1 MSFNL
6 ENAEILEVISKGDK
20 IKIITEAET
29 KSFDF
34 SSIQDLEITETNE
47 EDLSGVFTTLGAIAG
62 LAFGDFSGAIG
73 GGFSGWLASKI
84 FGKDKT
90 FFITFTLSNGEKFSF
105 ITKENYK
112 DKFYNQIKDYFNDY
126 FEKKIKENNSLSKNW
141 WVNFEEKAKNK
152 KYISFSS
159 VFSGINIEVHDTCEK
174 QLNNSSLIDKSN
186 LNEVYN
192 YFLKFKKINLERKK
206 HNQNFIKKNLDNTN
220 LKGLIPSQ
228 KKAVLTDDDST
239 LINAGA
245 GSGKTK
251 TILHKL
257 AYLIDNKMCNPK
269 EILVLAYNRNVKEE
283 LVERIKK
290 FSNQKIK
297 NDLNYI
303 AANNVHTFHRYGLN
317 QLRNKQ
323 LAKFTKKASD
333 FESELR
339 IKKGKEID
347 IIINELYKDKKF
359 RDDLLTYFSE
369 YFYTYKD
376 YFVDIENFE
385 DYVKYIRNIGQ
396 ITLSGHYVRS
406 YEEVEIANY
415 LHINGINFEYEKE
428 YKGKYK
434 YDEYENLEAQA
445 EYSLEEYGRT
455 DFVKNKN
462 INHLKKREDL
472 NYRPDFYLND
482 YDIYLEHFA
491 LNRNNEAP
499 SFFKEPRQ
507 YYRQYLEKLKVHKK
521 NKTKLI
527 TTFSWEK
534 SEGKLL
540 KNLEKKLKKHNV
552 KFKRLKDNELLKIF
566 KASGKLSRFAELVST
581 FMSHYKSNELNEK
594 KVKDKILFINGD
606 NNKRR
611 CLVFLNLF
619 IKIFNKY
626 QEDLKKDNSIDF
638 DDMIVQGRKEL
649 QIQNLKYVIVD
660 EFQDISQARAKLLMK
675 IKELNNAKLY
685 CVGDDWQ
692 AINKFS
698 GGDVT
703 IFTLDFKKLFGH
715 YERVDIDT
723 TFRYGN
729 LINKVSSEFIQKN
742 PSQLQKK
749 VSPIKDIKGSSIN
762 IYERNVFSE
771 TMKKITKKHKNI
783 FILGRYNLDKYDNTL
798 RKRFFRSNITTKYEI
813 HKFTKNKSLDASYK
827 TIHAVKGLEAD
838 VVCLVNMF
846 PGILGF
852 PSQMENDEILALV
865 LPNPEQHPNAEER
878 RLMYV
883 AMTRAR
889 KEVHLFSG
897 NDFYSSE
904 FVKELKKEFR
914 SINESS
920 DSDEDKN
927 TKRICPTHKVKL
939 QRRKGYRGPFYGC
952 PKYFSAEKC
961 RYTEDAS

>member
-1 MSFNL
+1 MSFSL
-6 ENAEILEVISKGDK
+6 ENAEISEVLSKGDK
-20 IKIITEAET
+20 IKIVTKSET
-29 KSFDF
+29 KVFDF
-34 SSIQDLEITETNE
+34 SSIKDLEVIELDQ
-47 EDLSGVFTTLGAIAG
+47 EDLTGTFTTLGTIAG
-62 LAFGDFSGAIG
+62 FFAGDFTGAIG
-73 GGFSGWLASKI
+73 GGFSGWVASKI
-84 FGKDKT
+84 FGKDKI
-90 FFITFTLSNGEKFSF
+90 FSLTLILTNDEKFSF
-105 ITKENYK
+105 LTKENFK
-112 DKFYNQIKDYFNDY
+112 DIFYEQIKEYFNDY

-141 WVNFEEKAKNK
+141 RANFEEKSKNK
-152 KYISFSS
+152 KYISFSD
-159 VFSGINIEVHDTCEK
+159 VFSGIDIEVHDTCEN
-174 QLNNSSLIDKSN
+174 QLNNSTLIDKSN
-186 LNEVYN
+186 LNKVYN

-206 HNQNFIKKNLDNTN
+206 HNQNFIKRNLDNTN

-269 EILVLAYNRNVKEE
+269 EVLVLAYNRNVKEE
-283 LVERIKK
+283 LIERIKK
-290 FSNQKIK
+290 FNNQKIK

-317 QLRNKQ
+317 QIRNKK
-323 LAKFTKKASD
+323 LAKFTKKVSD

-347 IIINELYKDKKF
+347 VIINELYKDKKF

-369 YFYTYKD
+369 HFFTYKD
-376 YFVDIENFE
+376 YFTDIETYE

-396 ITLSGHYVRS
+396 KTLSGDWMRS

-415 LHINGINFEYEKE
+415 LFINGIKFEYEKE
-428 YKGKYK
+428 YEGDYL
-434 YDEYENLEAQA
+434 YESDSA
-445 EYSLEEYGRT
+445 
-455 DFVKNKN
+455 DFSIKDK
-462 INHLKKREDL
+462 NHLKPKEDKK
-472 NYRPDFYLND
+472 YHPDFYLTD
-482 YDIYLEHFA
+482 YKIYLEHFA
-491 LNRNNEAP
+491 LNKNNEAP
-499 SFFKEPRQ
+499 SFFKNPSG
-507 YYRQYLEKLKVHKK
+507 YYEQYLEKIQVHKN

-534 SEGKLL
+534 SEGRLL

-552 KFKRLKDNELLKIF
+552 KFKRLKNNELLKLF
-566 KASGKLSRFAELVST
+566 KESGKLSRFTELVST

-594 KVKDKILFINGD
+594 KVKDKILIINGD

-619 IKIFNKY
+619 IKIFNMY

-638 DDMIVQGRKEL
+638 DDMIIEGRKEL

-660 EFQDISQARAKLLMK
+660 EFQDISQSRAKLLVK

-692 AINKFS
+692 AINKYA

-715 YERVDIDT
+715 YERIDIDT

-729 LINKVSSEFIQKN
+729 LINKISSEFVQKN

-783 FILGRYNLDKYDNTL
+783 FILGRYNLDKYDNSI
-798 RKRFFRSNITTKYEI
+798 RKKFYKSNITTKYEVL
-813 HKFTKNKSLDASYK
+813 KFTKNKSLNASYK
-827 TIHAVKGLEAD
+827 TIHAAKGLEAD

-865 LPNPEQHPNAEER
+865 LPNPEQYPNAEER

-897 NDFYSSE
+897 NGFYSSE
-904 FVKELKKEFR
+904 FVKELKKEFK
-914 SINESS
+914 SINEDT
-920 DSDEDKN
+920 DSDEDN
-927 TKRICPTHKVKL
+927 NIKRICPTHKVKL
-939 QRRKGYRGPFYGC
+939 QRRTGYKGPFYGC
-952 PKYFSAEKC
+952 PKYFSAARC

>member
-1 MSFNL
+1 MTFSL
-6 ENAEILEVISKGDK
+6 ENAEILEVSSKGDK
-20 IKIITEAET
+20 IKIVTEAET

-34 SSIQDLEITETNE
+34 SSIRDLKVTEIDQ
-47 EDLSGVFTTLGAIAG
+47 EDLSGVFTTVGAIAG
-62 LAFGDFSGAIG
+62 VAFGDFTGAIG

-84 FGKDKT
+84 FRKDKI
-90 FFITFTLSNGEKFSF
+90 FFITFILSNDEKLSF
-105 ITKENYK
+105 ITKENNK
-112 DKFYNQIKDYFNDY
+112 DIYYNQIKDCFNDY

-141 WVNFEEKAKNK
+141 WANFEEKAKNK
-152 KYISFSS
+152 IYISFSD

-174 QLNNSSLIDKSN
+174 QLNNSTLIDKSN
-186 LNEVYN
+186 LNKVYN

-206 HNQNFIKKNLDNTN
+206 HNQNFIKRNLDNVN

-269 EILVLAYNRNVKEE
+269 EVLVLAYNRNVKEE
-283 LVERIKK
+283 LIERIKK
-290 FSNQKIK
+290 FNNQKIK

-303 AANNVHTFHRYGLN
+303 AAKNVHTFHRYGLN
-317 QLRNKQ
+317 QIRNKK
-323 LAKFTKKASD
+323 LAKFTKKVSD

-347 IIINELYKDKKF
+347 VIINELYKDKKF
-359 RDDLLTYFSE
+359 KDDLLTYFSE
-369 YFYTYKD
+369 YFFTYKD
-376 YFVDIENFE
+376 YFTDIETYE

-396 ITLSGHYVRS
+396 KTLSGDWMRS

-415 LHINGINFEYEKE
+415 LFINGIKFEYEKE
-428 YKGKYK
+428 YEGDYL
-434 YDEYENLEAQA
+434 YESDNA
-445 EYSLEEYGRT
+445 
-455 DFVKNKN
+455 DFSVKDK
-462 INHLKKREDL
+462 NHLKPKEDKK
-472 NYRPDFYLND
+472 YHPDFYLTD
-482 YDIYLEHFA
+482 YKIYLEHFA
-491 LNRNNEAP
+491 LNKNNEAP
-499 SFFKEPRQ
+499 SFFKNPSG
-507 YYRQYLEKLKVHKK
+507 YYEQYLEKIQVHKN

-566 KASGKLSRFAELVST
+566 KESGKLSRFTELVST
-581 FMSHYKSNELNEK
+581 FMSHYKSNELNAK
-594 KVKDKILFINGD
+594 KVKDKILIINGD

-619 IKIFNKY
+619 IEIFKKY

-638 DDMIVQGRKEL
+638 DDMIIEGRKEL
-649 QIQNLKYVIVD
+649 QIQNLKYIIVD
-660 EFQDISQARAKLLMK
+660 EFQDISQSRAKLLVK

-692 AINKFS
+692 AINKYA

-729 LINKVSSEFIQKN
+729 LINKISSEFVQKN

-783 FILGRYNLDKYDNTL
+783 FILGRYNLDKYDNSI
-798 RKRFFRSNITTKYEI
+798 RKRFYKSNITTKYEV
-813 HKFTKNKSLDASYK
+813 HKFTKNKSLNASYK
-827 TIHAVKGLEAD
+827 TIHAAKGLEAD

-865 LPNPEQHPNAEER
+865 LPNPEQYPNAEER

-897 NDFYSSE
+897 NGFYSSE
-904 FVKELKKEFR
+904 FVKELKKEFK
-914 SINESS
+914 SINEDT

-927 TKRICPTHKVKL
+927 TKRICPTHKIKL
-939 QRRKGYRGPFYGC
+939 QRRTGYKGPFYGC
-952 PKYFSAEKC
+952 PKYFSAARC

>member
-1 MSFNL
+1 MTFSL
-6 ENAEILEVISKGDK
+6 ENAEILEVSSKGDK
-20 IKIITEAET
+20 IKIVTEAET

-34 SSIQDLEITETNE
+34 SSIRDLEVTEIDQ
-47 EDLSGVFTTLGAIAG
+47 EDLSGVFTTVGAIAG
-62 LAFGDFSGAIG
+62 VAFGDFTGAIG
-73 GGFSGWLASKI
+73 GGFSGWVASKI
-84 FGKDKT
+84 FRKDKT
-90 FFITFTLSNGEKFSF
+90 FFITFVLNNDEKFSF

-112 DKFYNQIKDYFNDY
+112 DTYYNQIKDYFNDY

-141 WVNFEEKAKNK
+141 WTNFEEKAKKK
-152 KYISFSS
+152 KYISFSD
-159 VFSGINIEVHDTCEK
+159 VFSGINIEAHDTCEN
-174 QLNNSSLIDKSN
+174 QLNNSTLIDKSN
-186 LNEVYN
+186 LNKVYN

-206 HNQNFIKKNLDNTN
+206 HNQNFIKRNLNNTN

-269 EILVLAYNRNVKEE
+269 EVLVLAYNRNVKEE
-283 LVERIKK
+283 LIERIKK
-290 FSNQKIK
+290 FNNQKIK

-303 AANNVHTFHRYGLN
+303 AAKNVHTFHRYGLN
-317 QLRNKQ
+317 QIRNKK
-323 LAKFTKKASD
+323 LAKFTKKVSD

-347 IIINELYKDKKF
+347 VIINELYKDKKF
-359 RDDLLTYFSE
+359 KDDLLTYFSE
-369 YFYTYKD
+369 YFFTYKD
-376 YFVDIENFE
+376 YFTDIETYE

-396 ITLSGHYVRS
+396 KTLSGDWMRS

-415 LHINGINFEYEKE
+415 LFINGIKFEYEKE
-428 YKGKYK
+428 YEGDYL
-434 YDEYENLEAQA
+434 YESDNA
-445 EYSLEEYGRT
+445 
-455 DFVKNKN
+455 DFSVKDK
-462 INHLKKREDL
+462 NHLKPKEDKK
-472 NYRPDFYLND
+472 YHPDFYLTD
-482 YDIYLEHFA
+482 YKIYLEHFA
-491 LNRNNEAP
+491 LNKNNEAP
-499 SFFKEPRQ
+499 SFFKNPSG
-507 YYRQYLEKLKVHKK
+507 YYEQYLEKIQVHKN

-566 KASGKLSRFAELVST
+566 KESGKLSRFTELVST

-594 KVKDKILFINGD
+594 KVKDKILIINGD

-619 IKIFNKY
+619 IEIFKKY

-638 DDMIVQGRKEL
+638 DDMIIEGRKEL
-649 QIQNLKYVIVD
+649 QIQNLKYIIVD
-660 EFQDISQARAKLLMK
+660 EFQDISQSRAKLLVK

-692 AINKFS
+692 AINKYA

-729 LINKVSSEFIQKN
+729 LINKISSEFVQKN

-771 TMKKITKKHKNI
+771 TMKKITKKHKSI
-783 FILGRYNLDKYDNTL
+783 FILGRYNLDKYDNSI
-798 RKRFFRSNITTKYEI
+798 RKKFYRSNITTKYEV
-813 HKFTKNKSLDASYK
+813 HKFTRNKSLNASYK
-827 TIHAVKGLEAD
+827 TIHAAKGLEAD

-865 LPNPEQHPNAEER
+865 LPNPEQYPNAEER

-897 NDFYSSE
+897 NGFYSSE
-904 FVKELKKEFR
+904 FVKELKKEFK
-914 SINESS
+914 SINEDT

-927 TKRICPTHKVKL
+927 TKRICPTHKIKL
-939 QRRKGYRGPFYGC
+939 QRRTGYKGPFYGC
-952 PKYFSAEKC
+952 PKYFSAARC

>member
-1 MSFNL
+1 MSFSL
-6 ENAEILEVISKGDK
+6 EDSEISEINSKGDK
-20 IKIITEAET
+20 LEIITESEKRT
-29 KSFDF
+29 FDL
-34 SSIQDLEITETNE
+34 SSIKDLEISELDQ
-47 EDLSGVFTTLGAIAG
+47 EDSTGIFTTIGTIAG
-62 LAFGDFSGAIG
+62 FAAGDFTGAIG
-73 GGFSGWLASKI
+73 GGFSGWVASKL
-84 FGKDKT
+84 FSKDKI
-90 FFITFTLSNGEKFSF
+90 FFITFIFNNDEKISF
-105 ITKENYK
+105 TTKENHK
-112 DKFYNQIKDYFNDY
+112 DIFHDQIREYFNYY
-126 FEKKIKENNSLSKNW
+126 FAKKIKENNSLSKNW
-141 WVNFEEKAKNK
+141 ENNFKEKAKDK
-152 KYISFSS
+152 KYISFSD
-159 VFSGINIEVHDTCEK
+159 VFFGIDITIHETSEA
-174 QLNNSSLIDKSN
+174 QMNNSSLIDRSN
-186 LNEVYN
+186 LNKLYN

-206 HNQNFIKKNLDNTN
+206 HNQNFIKKSLDDSN
-220 LKGLIPSQ
+220 LKGLILSQ

-257 AYLIDNKMCNPK
+257 SYLIDNQMCTPE

-283 LVERIKK
+283 LVERIK
-290 FSNQKIK
+290 SIRNQKIK
-297 NDLNYI
+297 NKLIEI
-303 AANNVHTFHRYGLN
+303 AENNVHTFHGYGMK
-317 QLRNKQ
+317 QLRNRKV
-323 LAKFTKKASD
+323 AEFTKKVSD

-347 IIINELYKDKKF
+347 IIINELYRDKNFK
-359 RDDLLTYFSE
+359 DDLLTYFSE

-376 YFVDIENFE
+376 YFTDIENFD

-396 ITLSGHYVRS
+396 ITLSGDAMRS

-415 LHINGINFEYEKE
+415 LFINGIKFEYEKE
-428 YKGKYK
+428 YDG
-434 YDEYENLEAQA
+434 EYLYESDDA
-445 EYSLEEYGRT
+445 
-455 DFVKNKN
+455 DFSIKDK
-462 INHLKKREDL
+462 NHLKSKDDKK
-472 NYRPDFYLND
+472 YHPDFYLTD
-482 YDIYLEHFA
+482 YKIYLEHFA
-491 LNRNNEAP
+491 LNKNNEAP
-499 SFFKEPRQ
+499 SFFKNPSG
-507 YYRQYLEKLKVHKK
+507 YYDQYLEKIQVHKN

-540 KNLEKKLKKHNV
+540 KNLEKKLKKYNV
-552 KFKRLKDNELLKIF
+552 KFKRMKDNDLLKIF
-566 KASGKLSRFAELVST
+566 KSSGKLSRFTELVST

-594 KVKDKILFINGD
+594 KVKDKILTIIGD

-626 QEDLKKDNSIDF
+626 QADLKKDNSIDF
-638 DDMIVQGRKEL
+638 DDMIIEGRKEL

-660 EFQDISQARAKLLMK
+660 EFQDISQARAKFLKK
-675 IKELNNAKLY
+675 IKELNHAKLY

-729 LINKVSSEFIQKN
+729 LINNISSEFIQKN
-742 PSQLQKK
+742 PSQLEKK

-771 TMKKITKKHKNI
+771 TMKKIIKKNKNI
-783 FILGRYNLDKYDNTL
+783 FILGRYNLDKYDNTI
-798 RKRFFRSNITTKYEI
+798 RKRFFKSNITTKYEI

-827 TIHAVKGLEAD
+827 TIHASKGLEAD

-865 LPNPEQHPNAEER
+865 LPNPEQYPNAEER

-897 NDFYSSE
+897 NGFYSSE
-904 FVKELKKEFR
+904 FVKELKNEFR
-914 SINESS
+914 SINQIGS
-920 DSDEDKN
+920 DDEKVD
-927 TKRICPTHKVKL
+927 TGRICPTHKVKL

-952 PKYFSAEKC
+952 PKYFSSEKC

>member
-6 ENAEILEVISKGDK
+6 EDSEISEINYNSDKLE
-20 IKIITEAET
+20 IITEKET
-29 KSFDF
+29 RAFDL
-34 SSIQDLEITETNE
+34 SSIKDLEITELDQ
-47 EDLSGVFTTLGAIAG
+47 EDSTGIFTTIGTIAG
-62 LAFGDFSGAIG
+62 FAAGDFTGAIG

-84 FGKDKT
+84 FSKKKIFFMT
-90 FFITFTLSNGEKFSF
+90 FNFNNNEKISFT
-105 ITKENYK
+105 TKENHK
-112 DKFYNQIKDYFNDY
+112 DMFYDRIREYFNEY
-126 FEKKIKENNSLSKNW
+126 FSKKIKENNSLSKKWEN
-141 WVNFEEKAKNK
+141 NFKEKTKDK
-152 KYISFSS
+152 KYISFSDI
-159 VFSGINIEVHDTCEK
+159 FSGINILIHDTCEA
-174 QLNNSSLIDKSN
+174 QMNSSSLLNSSN
-186 LNEVYN
+186 LNKLYN

-206 HNQNFIKKNLDNTN
+206 HNQNFINKNLDDSN
-220 LKGLIPSQ
+220 LKGLILSQ

-257 AYLIDNKMCNPK
+257 SYLIDNNICDPE

-283 LVERIKK
+283 LVERIK
-290 FSNQKIK
+290 SVRNQKIK
-297 NDLNYI
+297 NKLVDV
-303 AANNVHTFHRYGLN
+303 AENNVHTFHGYGMK
-317 QLRNKQ
+317 QLRNRQ
-323 LAKFTKKASD
+323 VAEFTKKVSD

-347 IIINELYKDKKF
+347 IIINELYKEKSFK
-359 RDDLLTYFSE
+359 DDLLTYFSE

-376 YFVDIENFE
+376 YFTDIENFD

-396 ITLSGHYVRS
+396 ITLSGDAMRS

-415 LHINGINFEYEKE
+415 LFINGIKFEYEKE
-428 YKGKYK
+428 YDGHYL
-434 YDEYENLEAQA
+434 YESDEA
-445 EYSLEEYGRT
+445 
-455 DFVKNKN
+455 DFSVKDK
-462 INHLKKREDL
+462 NHLKIKDDKK
-472 NYRPDFYLND
+472 YHPDFYLTD
-482 YDIYLEHFA
+482 YKIYLEHFA
-491 LNRNNEAP
+491 LNKNNEAP
-499 SFFKEPRQ
+499 SFFKNPYG
-507 YYRQYLEKLKVHKK
+507 YYNQYLEKIKVHKN

-552 KFKRLKDNELLKIF
+552 KFKKIKDDDLLKIF
-566 KASGKLSRFAELVST
+566 KSSGKLSRFTELVST

-594 KVKDKILFINGD
+594 KVKDKILTIIGD

-626 QEDLKKDNSIDF
+626 QADLKKDYSIDF
-638 DDMIVQGRKEL
+638 DDMIIEGRKEL
-649 QIQNLKYVIVD
+649 QTQNLKYIIVD
-660 EFQDISQARAKLLMK
+660 EFQDISQARAKFLRK
-675 IKELNNAKLY
+675 IQEINQAKLY

-729 LINKVSSEFIQKN
+729 LINNISSQFIQKN
-742 PSQLQKK
+742 PSQLEKK
-749 VSPIKDIKGSSIN
+749 VSPFRDVKGSSIN

-771 TMKKITKKHKNI
+771 TMNKITKKNKNI
-783 FILGRYNLDKYDNTL
+783 FILGRYNLDKYDNTI
-798 RKRFFRSNITTKYEI
+798 RKRFYKSNITTKYEI
-813 HKFTKNKSLDASYK
+813 NKFTKNKSLDVSYK
-827 TIHAVKGLEAD
+827 TIHAAKGLEAD

-865 LPNPEQHPNAEER
+865 LPNPEMYQNAEER

-883 AMTRAR
+883 AMTRAK

-897 NDFYSSE
+897 NGFYSSE
-904 FVKELKKEFR
+904 FVKEIKNEFR
-914 SINESS
+914 SINLIGS
-920 DSDEDKN
+920 DDEKED
-927 TKRICPTHKVKL
+927 TGRICPTHKVKL
-939 QRRKGYRGPFYGC
+939 QKRKGYRGPFYGC
-952 PKYFSAEKC
+952 PKYFSSEKC

>member
-141 WVNFEEKAKNK
+141 WANFEEKAKNK
-152 KYISFSS
+152 KYISFSG

-186 LNEVYN
+186 FNKVYN

-245 GSGKTK
+245 GSGKTQ

-257 AYLIDNKMCNPK
+257 AYLIDNKMCNPE
-269 EILVLAYNRNVKEE
+269 EILVLAYNRNVKKE
-283 LVERIKK
+283 LVERIQSIK
-290 FSNQKIK
+290 NQKIK
-297 NDLNYI
+297 NQLNYV
-303 AANNVHTFHRYGLN
+303 AENNVKTFHSYGLS
-317 QLRNKQ
+317 QLENKN
-323 LAKFTKKASD
+323 LAEFTKKASN
-333 FESELR
+333 FESESN
-339 IKKGKEID
+339 IKKGKNIEL
-347 IIINELYKDKKF
+347 IINKLFSEKNFKG
-359 RDDLLTYFSE
+359 DLLAYFSE

-376 YFVDIENFE
+376 YFTDIENFE

-396 ITLSGHYVRS
+396 ITLSGDYMRS
-406 YEEVEIANY
+406 YEEVEVANY
-415 LHINGINFEYEKE
+415 LFINGIKFEYEKE
-428 YKGKYK
+428 YEGDYL
-434 YDEYENLEAQA
+434 YESDDA
-445 EYSLEEYGRT
+445 
-455 DFVKNKN
+455 DFSVKDK
-462 INHLKKREDL
+462 NHLKTKAKNEKK
-472 NYRPDFYLND
+472 YHPDFYLTD
-482 YDIYLEHFA
+482 YKIYLEHFA
-491 LNRNNEAP
+491 LNKENEAP
-499 SFFKEPRQ
+499 RFFKNPSG
-507 YYRQYLEKLKVHKK
+507 YYDQYLEKLQVHKN

-540 KNLEKKLKKHNV
+540 KNLEKKLKKHNI
-552 KFKRLKDNELLKIF
+552 KFKRLKDNKLLNIF
-566 KASGKLSRFAELVST
+566 KSSGTLSKFTELVST

-594 KVKDKILFINGD
+594 KVKDKILAINGD
-606 NNKRR
+606 NSKRR

-626 QEDLKKDNSIDF
+626 QANLKKDNLIDY
-638 DDMIVQGRKEL
+638 DDMIIEGRKEL
-649 QIQNLKYVIVD
+649 KTQNLKYVIVD
-660 EFQDISQARAKLLMK
+660 EFQDISQARAKLLKK

-692 AINKFS
+692 SINKHS
-698 GGDVT
+698 GGDIT

-729 LINKVSSEFIQKN
+729 LINNISSEFIQKN
-742 PSQLQKK
+742 PSQLEKK

-783 FILGRYNLDKYDNTL
+783 FILGRYNLDKYDNTI
-798 RKRFFRSNITTKYEI
+798 RKRFSKSNITTKYEI
-813 HKFTKNKSLDASYK
+813 NKFTKNKSLDVSFK
-827 TIHAVKGLEAD
+827 TIHGAKGLEAD

-846 PGILGF
+846 PGTLGF

-865 LPNPEQHPNAEER
+865 LPNPEQYPNAEER

-897 NDFYSSE
+897 NGFYSSE

-914 SINESS
+914 SINQIGSDDES
-920 DSDEDKN
+920 ED
-927 TKRICPTHKVKL
+927 TGRICPTHKVKL
-939 QRRKGYRGPFYGC
+939 QRRNGYRGPFYGC
-952 PKYFSAEKC
+952 PKYFGAERC
-961 RYTEDAS
+961 RYTEDES

>member
-1 MSFNL
+1 MSFSL
-6 ENAEILEVISKGDK
+6 GDAEISEVLSKGDK
-20 IKIITEAET
+20 IKIVTEAET
-29 KSFDF
+29 KLIEF
-34 SSIQDLEITETNE
+34 SSIQDVQVTEIHQ
-47 EDLSGVFTTLGAIAG
+47 EDLSGVLTTVGAIAG
-62 LAFGDFSGAIG
+62 IAFGDFSGAIG
-73 GGFSGWLASKI
+73 GGFSGWVASKI
-84 FGKDKT
+84 LRKAKT
-90 FFITFTLSNGEKFSF
+90 FFITFVLNNDEKFSF

-112 DKFYNQIKDYFNDY
+112 DTYYNQIKDYFNDY

-141 WVNFEEKAKNK
+141 WANFEEKAKNK
-152 KYISFSS
+152 KYISFSD
-159 VFSGINIEVHDTCEK
+159 VFFGIDIEVHDTCEK
-174 QLNNSSLIDKSN
+174 QLNNSTLIDKSN
-186 LNEVYN
+186 LNKIYN

-206 HNQNFIKKNLDNTN
+206 HNQNFIKRNLDNTN

-269 EILVLAYNRNVKEE
+269 EVLVLAYNRNVKEE
-283 LVERIKK
+283 LIERIKK
-290 FSNQKIK
+290 FNNQKIK

-317 QLRNKQ
+317 QIRNKK
-323 LAKFTKKASD
+323 LAKFTKKVSD

-347 IIINELYKDKKF
+347 VIINELYKDKKF

-369 YFYTYKD
+369 YFFTYKD
-376 YFVDIENFE
+376 YFTDIETYE

-396 ITLSGHYVRS
+396 KTLSGDWMRS

-415 LHINGINFEYEKE
+415 LFINGIKFEYEKE
-428 YKGKYK
+428 YEGDYL
-434 YDEYENLEAQA
+434 YESDSA
-445 EYSLEEYGRT
+445 
-455 DFVKNKN
+455 DFSIKDK
-462 INHLKKREDL
+462 NHLKPKEDKK
-472 NYRPDFYLND
+472 YHPDFYLTD
-482 YDIYLEHFA
+482 YKIYLEHFA
-491 LNRNNEAP
+491 LNKNNEAP
-499 SFFKEPRQ
+499 SFFKNPSG
-507 YYRQYLEKLKVHKK
+507 YYEQYLEKIEVHKN

-534 SEGKLL
+534 SEGRLL

-552 KFKRLKDNELLKIF
+552 KFKRLKDNELLKLF
-566 KASGKLSRFAELVST
+566 KESGKLSRFTELVST

-594 KVKDKILFINGD
+594 KVKDKILIINGD

-619 IKIFNKY
+619 IKIFNMY

-638 DDMIVQGRKEL
+638 DDMIIEGRKEL

-660 EFQDISQARAKLLMK
+660 EFQDISQSRAKLLVK

-692 AINKFS
+692 AINKYA

-729 LINKVSSEFIQKN
+729 LINKISSEFVQKN

-783 FILGRYNLDKYDNTL
+783 FILGRYNLDKYDNSI
-798 RKRFFRSNITTKYEI
+798 RKKFYKSNITTKYEVL
-813 HKFTKNKSLDASYK
+813 KFTKNKSLNASYK
-827 TIHAVKGLEAD
+827 TIHAAKGLEAD
-838 VVCLVNMF
+838 AVCLVNMF

-865 LPNPEQHPNAEER
+865 LPNPEQYPNAEER

-897 NDFYSSE
+897 NGFYSSE
-904 FVKELKKEFR
+904 FVKELKKEFK
-914 SINESS
+914 SINEDT

-939 QRRKGYRGPFYGC
+939 QRRTGYRGPFYGC
-952 PKYFSAEKC
+952 PKYFSAARC